1 MPKRLLFVDDDVM
14 LLNGLRRALHGMRNE
29 WNMKFVTSA
38 AEALHELDE
47 ESYDAIITD
56 MRMPHMDG
64 AELLAEVKKRH
75 ESVVRIVL
83 SGQSNKEIV
92 FRSIDPTHQFLS
104 KPCNLDELKMR
115 LSLSF
120 STRDLLVNP
129 ALKTIVTRLRTIP
142 SLPLLYNELTEA
154 LQDPST
160 SLARLEQIIEKDVA
174 MATKVLQLANS
185 AFIGVRGQ
193 VSSLLQAVALIGTEA
208 ICTLAL
214 SVRVF
219 SRLEAN
225 SAHAS
230 YITELWEHS
239 VKVATLARQ
248 IACSEN
254 QEKQIVE
261 QSFTAGLLHDVGKA
275 VLLAEMPD
283 EYRRILDHPD
293 CNSESLVAIET
304 ELLGCSHAQVGAYL
318 MSIWGLPAPLVHAV
332 ALHHQPMDDAQTL
345 FSSLA
350 AVHCAD
356 AIVAQNENSPLNRDI
371 EMDMA
376 YIKHLGLCE
385 KVSAWRNLFTD
396 QSTLVA
402 DGGWHG

>member
-1 MPKRLLFVDDDVM
+1 
-14 LLNGLRRALHGMRNE
+14 
-29 WNMKFVTSA
+29 
-38 AEALHELDE
+38 
-47 ESYDAIITD
+47 
-56 MRMPHMDG
+56 
-64 AELLAEVKKRH
+64 
-75 ESVVRIVL
+75 
-83 SGQSNKEIV
+83 
-92 FRSIDPTHQFLS
+92 
-104 KPCNLDELKMR
+104 
-115 LSLSF
+115 
-120 STRDLLVNP
+120 
-129 ALKTIVTRLRTIP
+129 
-142 SLPLLYNELTEA
+142 
-154 LQDPST
+154 
-160 SLARLEQIIEKDVA
+160 

-208 ICTLAL
+208 IRTLAL
-214 SVRVF
+214 SVHVF

-239 VKVATLARQ
+239 VKVASLARQ
-248 IACSEN
+248 IACSED
-254 QEKQIVE
+254 QERQIVE

-275 VLLAEMPD
+275 VLLAEMPH
-283 EYRRILDHPD
+283 EYRQILNHPD

-356 AIVAQNENSPLNRDI
+356 AIVAQNESSSLNRDI
-371 EMDMA
+371 ELDMA
-376 YIKHLGLCE
+376 YIERMGLCE
-385 KVSAWRNLFTD
+385 RVSAWRNLFEE
-396 QSTLVA
+396 QSTLVTN
-402 DGGWHG
+402 GGWHD